1 MKRALIGLA
10 LLVTVSA
17 CEDKEPQSE
26 VLMRVNY
33 FTQTC
38 QGLYEGNC
46 LLVQEGAMIGS
57 DDWELFYYENSIQ
70 GFDYEAGYVYDLRL
84 EVTHIENP
92 PADGMSTELKLLE
105 ILKKTPQ

>member
-1 MKRALIGLA
+1 
-10 LLVTVSA
+10 
-17 CEDKEPQSE
+17 
-26 VLMRVNY
+26 MRVNY

-46 LLVQEGAMIGS
+46 LLVQVDAMIGS
-57 DDWELFYYENSIQ
+57 DKWDFFYYENSIQ
-70 GFDYEAGYVYDLRL
+70 GFEYEPGYVYDLRL
-84 EVTHIENP
+84 KVIPIENS